1 MVISINGKPVD
12 ITLDTEKTLGDVLS
26 GIEQWISPSRSRI
39 QKISVNNKALCEN
52 TLSGEFGK
60 DIADI
65 KNLDIV
71 VSSWCE
77 LASEALTN
85 LLETCAIYERV
96 PFAERQQI
104 VSAWKGLAAARFLE
118 SDIQDIYNLSE
129 KLFSG
134 EGLSSPELITLIE
147 ERLREVS
154 DPKAEIEKYEAFVSS
169 IAQRMEEL
177 PLDMQ
182 TGKDLRAAETI
193 QLFSHTCEKLFR
205 IFHIYKLEGLDLE
218 SFVIEDL
225 PALKFI
231 EEFNSALAELSSAY
245 EKQDTVLT
253 GDISEYELAPRVIK
267 FHTALKSYFD
277 TNTSVG

>member
-39 QKISVNNKALCEN
+39 KKISINSKALCEN

-77 LASEALTN
+77 LAAEALTN
-85 LLETCAIYERV
+85 LLETCAIYESA
-96 PFAERQQI
+96 PFADRQQI

-129 KLFSG
+129 KFFSG
-134 EGLSSPELITLIE
+134 EGLSSSELITLIE
-147 ERLREVS
+147 ERIREVS
-154 DPKAEIEKYEAFVSS
+154 DPGAEIDNYETFVKN

-193 QLFSHTCEKLFR
+193 QIFSHTCEKLFR
-205 IFHIYKLEGLDLE
+205 IFFICKLEGLPMD
-218 SFVIEDL
+218 SFVIDDTPVISFLEQ
-225 PALKFI
+225 
-231 EEFNSALAELSSAY
+231 FNSALEELSSAY

-267 FHTALKSYFD
+267 FHTALKNHFE
-277 TNTSVG
+277 TNSSV